1 MKVTFV
7 VMDCYDESTF
17 ERCMQSIALQSM
29 QDYEVLAVGMRDAQ
43 QITAHGITARYLPCL
58 DNVQDMLET
67 ALDAA
72 QGEHVCF
79 IDSVHCFSPFFAE
92 KMTEMCADGADMA
105 GCGWTGVQW
114 DTPLEQV
121 GVPLM
126 LYRPQTVTAEEF
138 MQMLTAADTDSMEK
152 HNFFENK
159 LYRRSLLEKCRA
171 LATDDTVE
179 TGIVQK
185 LAQNC
190 EKVAVTDEP
199 LLFVC
204 IE

>member
-1 MKVTFV
+1 
-7 VMDCYDESTF
+7 
-17 ERCMQSIALQSM
+17 
-29 QDYEVLAVGMRDAQ
+29 
-43 QITAHGITARYLPCL
+43 
-58 DNVQDMLET
+58 
-67 ALDAA
+67 
-72 QGEHVCF
+72 
-79 IDSVHCFSPFFAE
+79 
-92 KMTEMCADGADMA
+92 MCADGADMA
-105 GCGWTGVQW
+105 GCGWTGVLW

-159 LYRRSLLEKCRA
+159 LYRRSLLEKCRP
-171 LATDDTVE
+171 LAE
-179 TGIVQK
+179 TEEAAAAIVKK
-185 LAQNC
+185 LAHNS
-190 EKVAVTDEP
+190 ENVAFTDEP